1 MTENFEKLEE
11 LMRYCPVC
19 AALLVISTLRVT
31 KTDKTS
37 ERTVEIVKEKCC
49 PEGHVTLNIVPDP
62 VYAHEEPAAVFSP
75 EDFIFQE
82 N

>member
-1 MTENFEKLEE
+1 MEKFERLEK

-19 AALLVISTLRVT
+19 SALLVISTIRTTTSGGPVVVEVVT
-31 KTDKTS
+31 
-37 ERTVEIVKEKCC
+37 EKCC

-82 N
+82 D